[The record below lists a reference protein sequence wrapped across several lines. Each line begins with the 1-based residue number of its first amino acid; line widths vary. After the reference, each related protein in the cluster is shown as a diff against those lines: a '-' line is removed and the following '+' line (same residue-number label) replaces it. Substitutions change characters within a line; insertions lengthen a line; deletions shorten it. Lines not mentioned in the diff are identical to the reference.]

1 MLKWLNKLFDKSTS
15 SDDNHSEFLKFV
27 RKQHIENSSE
37 RFCTWSSAG
46 FNLTMEILLD
56 RLQYDLK
63 MLIEKREL
71 FFDSIKLMKLEEKLK
86 EFQQKELGK
95 VTIITFNGESDS
107 EFEKFKEKY
116 PSVFEYI
123 AISCNNKDQVNN
135 FVIVD
140 NKSYLLEDTILH
152 RNTINDVL
160 KAEVNFFDFSK
171 SAKLVDNFNKYLEI
185 ALAM

>member
-63 MLIEKREL
+63 MLIEKREFL
-71 FFDSIKLMKLEEKLK
+71 QHL
-86 EFQQKELGK
+86 
-95 VTIITFNGESDS
+95 
-107 EFEKFKEKY
+107 
-116 PSVFEYI
+116 
-123 AISCNNKDQVNN
+123 
-135 FVIVD
+135 
-140 NKSYLLEDTILH
+140 
-152 RNTINDVL
+152 
-160 KAEVNFFDFSK
+160 
-171 SAKLVDNFNKYLEI
+171 
-185 ALAM
+185 